1 MSCKHIGKIVAAAD
15 MANLVA
21 GGAAAYADD
30 IKLYGGGGG
39 NADIYLTG
47 DTGIITTAA

>member
-1 MSCKHIGKIVAAAD
+1 MSRKHIGKIVAAAI

-21 GGAAAYADD
+21 GEATAYADD
-30 IKLYGGGGG
+30 IELYGGGGG
-39 NADIYLTG
+39 YLTG